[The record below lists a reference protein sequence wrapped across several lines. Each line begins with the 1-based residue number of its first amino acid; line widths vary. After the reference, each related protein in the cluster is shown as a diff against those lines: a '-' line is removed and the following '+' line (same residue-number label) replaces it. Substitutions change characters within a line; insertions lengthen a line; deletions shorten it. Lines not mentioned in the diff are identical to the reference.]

1 MVELHSGA
9 YCEAYLAG
17 DEELAR
23 HELARLQTAAAH
35 GAALGLEIH
44 AGHGLTFDTARIAAA
59 IPQVVELNIGHFL
72 VGEAVFMGLDEAV
85 RAMRR
90 AMDEG
95 RAGL

>member
-1 MVELHSGA
+1 ELT
-9 YCEAYLAG
+9 
-17 DEELAR
+17 R
-23 HELARLQTAAAH
+23 HELARLRTAAAH

-44 AGHGLTFDTARIAAA
+44 AGHGLTFDTARVVAA

-72 VGEAVFMGLDEAV
+72 ICEAVFMGLDEAV